1 MLKTK
6 IRTLRLDAGMNKAE
20 LARAV
25 GVTDVS
31 VHYWENGTIKNIG
44 HQSLMKLAQT
54 FGITVSELLDDPML
68 KTRVG

>member
-25 GVTDVS
+25 GVSNVNIL
-31 VHYWENGTIKNIG
+31 YWETGAIKQIG
-44 HQSLMKLAQT
+44 HKRLMKLAEV

-68 KTRVG
+68 KSKVG

>member
-1 MLKTK
+1 MLKDK
-6 IRTLRLDAGMNKAE
+6 IKKLRLEAGLNKAE

-31 VHYWENGTIKNIG
+31 VHYWENGTIKQVGSNR
-44 HQSLMKLAQT
+44 LLKLAKV

-68 KTRVG
+68 KRKVG